1 MTFTI
6 TITIVNDTLAGV
18 AISDNAQAVSI
29 GAALQAVDVA
39 KTALLNVPLA
49 QPEVKPEVL

>member
-18 AISDNAQAVSI
+18 AITDNAQAVSI
-29 GAALQAVDVA
+29 GAALQAVDAA

-49 QPEVKPEVL
+49 QPEVKPEVF

>member
-1 MTFTI
+1 MTFTV

-29 GAALQAVDVA
+29 GAALQAVDAA

-49 QPEVKPEVL
+49 QPAAAPESG